1 MGLLCE
7 FDVVNDFGYIDST
20 EEYNIYPDYS
30 LGCEVFVETFLEVSR
45 QLVPVD
51 TGYLRSTLDASSDDT
66 SCRAET
72 DCEYAQYVE
81 YGTWCCP
88 SQPYFEPAIIAAL
101 EAAAPLWDQAVDEA
115 QAEEEMLLEAEEE
128 EQRMAMERGG
138 RGPGPGL
145 GFGRGGG
152 LAGFVGMILAAIVVA
167 LIVTF
172 TQAITGHDFR
182 SGSGGLRG
190 GGGHGVPY
198 VPDII
203 IT

>member
-30 LGCEVFVETFLEVSR
+30 LGCEVFVETFLAVSR

-128 EQRMAMERGG
+128 EQRMAAERSGRGG
-138 RGPGPGL
+138 RDFGM

-152 LAGFVGMILAAIVVA
+152 LAGFIGMILAAIVVA
-167 LIVTF
+167 LIVSF
-172 TQAITGHDFR
+172 IQAITGHDFR
-182 SGSGGLRG
+182 SGGGLRG

-198 VPDII
+198 IPDII